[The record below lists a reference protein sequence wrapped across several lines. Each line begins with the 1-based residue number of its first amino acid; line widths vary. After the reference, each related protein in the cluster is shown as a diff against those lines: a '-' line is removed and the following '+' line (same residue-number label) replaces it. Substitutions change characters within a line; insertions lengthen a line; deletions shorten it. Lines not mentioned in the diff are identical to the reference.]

1 MRRVTD
7 GSTVLQ
13 VKFSKVR
20 IKWFAKVG
28 RRTTFRALKCVWDR
42 QTYRYSEKCP
52 ARKKTLACMD
62 LDLSATILIPKS
74 ESSKVASCGGR
85 KTHNICV
92 RSAR

>member
-28 RRTTFRALKCVWDR
+28 R
-42 QTYRYSEKCP
+42 
-52 ARKKTLACMD
+52 
-62 LDLSATILIPKS
+62 SA
-74 ESSKVASCGGR
+74 
-85 KTHNICV
+85 HNIQGTEV
-92 RSAR
+92 RLG